1 MLVPVDAVTAE
12 LKRKLKSTITPEETA
27 HFATVSAD
35 GDREISNISSDG
47 ITEVWRVSLQPR
59 TEKH

>member
-1 MLVPVDAVTAE
+1 MVPVDAVTAE
-12 LKRKLKSTITPEETA
+12 LKRKLKSMITPEETA

-35 GDREISNISSDG
+35 GDREISNISSDV
-47 ITEVWRVSLQPR
+47 ITKVWGVSLQPR